1 MPRDRARMS
10 NRRPGHHPH
19 VCRARGTPQG
29 PAPDPIC
36 RPVHVRVIPVVPQ
49 TNDRPIDRPTEV
61 TRQCVPPTGGG
72 PLSSLTP
79 SLPPSQGGPRL
90 QPAPPPAEALP
101 LQPLTYWTTRT
112 GPPHQ
117 QQPARRG
124 RGRGTGPPQQATT
137 LTDHRTGPR
146 PWLRRSALS
155 DPSARS
161 AAASTSAR
169 AAGPSARSA
178 GPRVSAQPDG
188 SSRSHGAAA
197 RRSAATTQRG
207 AGCLAVLVV
216 SSRSALTV
224 DARISSPPTTA
235 HARGSAEQP
244 AYLSGSR
251 TWTWCAPRAMPS
263 EAPRAVPTRWSVRP
277 SLTIVARWPSSR
289 IGCRMIC
296 CRMI

>member
-1 MPRDRARMS
+1 M
-10 NRRPGHHPH
+10 
-19 VCRARGTPQG
+19 
-29 PAPDPIC
+29 
-36 RPVHVRVIPVVPQ
+36 
-49 TNDRPIDRPTEV
+49 
-61 TRQCVPPTGGG
+61 GGG
-72 PLSSLTP
+72 TCLPPSS
-79 SLPPSQGGPRL
+79 SLPPSQSGGPAG
-90 QPAPPPAEALP
+90 PPVPTAPPRNRQRAHH
-101 LQPLTYWTTRT
+101 PLTYWTTRT

-178 GPRVSAQPDG
+178 GPRVSAQHDG

-197 RRSAATTQRG
+197 RRNAAMTQRG

-224 DARISSPPTTA
+224 DARTSSPPTTA
-235 HARGSAEQP
+235 HEHGSAEQP

-251 TWTWCAPRAMPS
+251 TWTWCAPRATPS

-289 IGCRMIC
+289 IICRMIC
-296 CRMI
+296 CRTT